1 MTDTDPTGTLDRVG
15 LTEYE
20 EGALTELFSLGRT
33 TAPTLAEA
41 TGIPKARIYGV
52 LDGLADRG
60 FVKVIPERPKRYQPR
75 SPEAILE
82 RAVENRRQD
91 YEGFRTDLDDRRE
104 AFLAEFEPRYERSN
118 EDVTPAEE
126 LFSVVDVGEP
136 SEAETRR
143 LYHEASNRIRVI
155 SKSFEYLATVEP
167 ALADAIERGI
177 DVDALMLHPDNL
189 SASNA
194 ATQAET
200 VERLRTEFPAVG
212 LRFSTEPLPWRGT
225 IADPSMDYE
234 TGTAILLVQ
243 EDEIPNHLRQA
254 AITENGSFVAGL
266 QRYFDLTWE
275 YESVGEYPGRGTVE
289 P

>member
-1 MTDTDPTGTLDRVG
+1 MTDADPTGTLDRVG

-52 LDGLADRG
+52 LDALADRG

-75 SPEAILE
+75 SPESILD

-104 AFLAEFEPRYERSN
+104 AFLDEFEPRFERAS

-136 SEAETRR
+136 SESETRR
-143 LYHEASNRIRVI
+143 LYHEARSQIRVL
-155 SKSFEYLATVEP
+155 SKSFEYLDTVAP
-167 ALADAIERGI
+167 ALADALERGI
-177 DVDALMLHPDNL
+177 DVDVLVLHPDNL

-194 ATQAET
+194 AIQADI
-200 VERLRTEFPAVG
+200 VERLRNEFPDVG
-212 LRFSTEPLPWRGT
+212 LRFSTEQLPWRGT
-225 IADPSMDYE
+225 LADPSMDYE

-266 QRYFDLTWE
+266 QRYFELIWE
-275 YESVGEYPGRGTVE
+275 YESVGKYPGGR
-289 P
+289 

>member
-52 LDGLADRG
+52 LDRLADRG

-104 AFLAEFEPRYERSN
+104 VFLAEFEPRYERSN
-118 EDVTPAEE
+118 GDVTPAEE

-155 SKSFEYLATVEP
+155 SKSFEYLDTVEP
-167 ALADAIERGI
+167 ALADATERGI
-177 DVDALMLHPDNL
+177 DVDVLMLHPENL

-194 ATQAET
+194 ATQADI
-200 VERLRTEFPAVG
+200 VERLRSEFPTVG

-225 IADPSMDYE
+225 IVDPSMDYE

-266 QRYFDLTWE
+266 QRYFELIWE
-275 YESVGEYPGRGTVE
+275 HESVDVTAV
-289 P
+289 

>member
-1 MTDTDPTGTLDRVG
+1 MGDPDPTGTLDRVG

-20 EGALTELFSLGRT
+20 EAALTELFGLGRT

-52 LDGLADRG
+52 LDALADRG

-75 SPEAILE
+75 SPAAILE

-91 YEGFRTDLDDRRE
+91 YEGFRTDLADRRE
-104 AFLAEFEPRYERSN
+104 AFLAEFEPRFERSS

-136 SEAETRR
+136 SESETRR
-143 LYHEASNRIRVI
+143 LYHEAHGRIRVI
-155 SKSFEYLATVEP
+155 SKSFEYLDTVAP
-167 ALADAIERGI
+167 ALADATGRGI
-177 DVDALMLHPDNL
+177 DVDVLMLHPDEL
-189 SASNA
+189 SESNA
-194 ATQAET
+194 TTQAAI
-200 VERLRTEFPAVG
+200 VERLREEFPGVG
-212 LRFSTEPLPWRGT
+212 LRFSTEQLPWRGT
-225 IADPSMDYE
+225 IVDPSMDYE

-266 QRYFDLTWE
+266 NRYFELTWE
-275 YESVGEYPGRGTVE
+275 YESEAASPEAGP
-289 P
+289 